1 MAVIALAA
9 TANTVL
15 LLLVAAS
22 RSVYGM
28 AAGGVLPRRL
38 GDVGGR
44 GLPVRATLAVAGV
57 TAMLVLLGD
66 LARVAAFT
74 DAAVLSSFM
83 LVNLSLPWV
92 ACRGAADPRRRGR
105 RALDLVLPALALV
118 MCGWLLVH
126 AGWPSLV
133 ATAGLAALGLGL
145 GRWRPARGADAS
157 PPASGAEAIGSG

>member
-1 MAVIALAA
+1 MAAIALAA

-38 GDVGGR
+38 GDVGRR
-44 GLPVRATLAVAGV
+44 GLPVRATLVVACV
-57 TAMLVLLGD
+57 TAMLVLLAD
-66 LARVAAFT
+66 LARVAALT
-74 DAAVLSSFM
+74 DAAVLASFM

-92 ACRGAADPRRRGR
+92 ALRGATDPRRRM
-105 RALDLVLPALALV
+105 LDLILPALAVV

-126 AGWPSLV
+126 TGWPSLA
-133 ATAGLAALGLGL
+133 ATAGLVVLGLAL
-145 GRWRPARGADAS
+145 GRWRPDRGADAP
-157 PPASGAEAIGSG
+157 PPAPGPEAFRSG